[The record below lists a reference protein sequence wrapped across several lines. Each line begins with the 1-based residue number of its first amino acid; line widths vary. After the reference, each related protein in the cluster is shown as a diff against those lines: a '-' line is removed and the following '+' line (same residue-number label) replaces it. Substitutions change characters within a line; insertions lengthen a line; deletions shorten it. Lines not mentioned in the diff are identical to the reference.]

1 MFFLSADKSATMAW
15 KKEERE
21 REWERTVYVSVL
33 EVMLATNSSLTLA
46 EDPDAAHPSP
56 AWWQRVHCHV
66 KSRVAFIDV
75 RATPIFR
82 QTFYPTGF
90 SSAGVFRSSFV
101 FRGVPTNAKG
111 DKFYKTNR
119 SLCGGI
125 CFRWK
130 MWGFYCSWV
139 FATTPSVNYVL
150 RVWRFGNLIFVKN
163 WYSVLTLVD
172 YIYINQNHRQ
182 KVIFSA
188 TLKNKSES
196 RAETSYDLE
205 KNEVRSPR
213 FDQLLIPM
221 KHDV

>member
-1 MFFLSADKSATMAW
+1 MWNTFDVWTVCPSILRYSNSCYCFSCQLISQQQWLGRKRS
-15 KKEERE
+15 ER
-21 REWERTVYVSVL
+21 ERTVYVSVL

-101 FRGVPTNAKG
+101 FRGVPTNAKS

-130 MWGFYCSWV
+130 MWGFYCSRV

-150 RVWRFGNLIFVKN
+150 RVWRLGNLIFVKN
-163 WYSVLTLVD
+163 WYS
-172 YIYINQNHRQ
+172 QC
-182 KVIFSA
+182 
-188 TLKNKSES
+188 
-196 RAETSYDLE
+196 
-205 KNEVRSPR
+205 
-213 FDQLLIPM
+213 
-221 KHDV
+221 

>member
-1 MFFLSADKSATMAW
+1 MWTICSSILRYSNSCYCFSCQLIRQQQWLGRKRS
-15 KKEERE
+15 ERE
-21 REWERTVYVSVL
+21 NERGLFTSVSL
-33 EVMLATNSSLTLA
+33 KWCWLRTPHWHLLKTPTPLIHHRRDDNASIVMLNPA
-46 EDPDAAHPSP
+46 SP
-56 AWWQRVHCHV
+56 LLMSGPLQFSDKHFIRRV
-66 KSRVAFIDV
+66 
-75 RATPIFR
+75 
-82 QTFYPTGF
+82 F

-101 FRGVPTNAKG
+101 FRGVPTNAKS

-163 WYSVLTLVD
+163 WYWVLTLVD

-182 KVIFSA
+182 KVILSA
-188 TLKNKSES
+188 TLN
-196 RAETSYDLE
+196 
-205 KNEVRSPR
+205 
-213 FDQLLIPM
+213 
-221 KHDV
+221 